1 MKLDNLKENME
12 SWLNGMA
19 EGWRHLWK
27 STGNALTHFKPGE
40 KTNLPVASQIDDD
53 SWAAGTGWSLLG
65 AELFED
71 DQQLVVRLETP
82 GMDKKDLDIEIDGEM
97 LIVRGEKRF
106 ENEKTTGRWR
116 TFQCAYGSFRRVFP
130 LPVPVKID
138 AAKASYKNGILRIEM
153 PKLNPGKAKSVSVK
167 VE

>member
-1 MKLDNLKENME
+1 MKLDNLKVNIE

-27 STGNALTHFKPGE
+27 TTSDALTHFKPDE
-40 KTNLPVASQIDDD
+40 ATNLPVASQIDDD
-53 SWAAGTGWSLLG
+53 AWSAEKGWSVLG

-71 DQQLVVRLETP
+71 DQRLVVRVETP
-82 GMDKKDLDIEIDGEM
+82 GMDKKDLNIEIDGEI
-97 LIVRGEKRF
+97 LIIRGEKRF
-106 ENEKTTGRWR
+106 ENEKTIGRWR

-130 LPVPVKID
+130 LSVPVKIE
-138 AAKASYKNGILRIEM
+138 AAKASYKNGVLRIEM
-153 PKLNPGKAKSVSVK
+153 PKLNPGKVRSVSVK